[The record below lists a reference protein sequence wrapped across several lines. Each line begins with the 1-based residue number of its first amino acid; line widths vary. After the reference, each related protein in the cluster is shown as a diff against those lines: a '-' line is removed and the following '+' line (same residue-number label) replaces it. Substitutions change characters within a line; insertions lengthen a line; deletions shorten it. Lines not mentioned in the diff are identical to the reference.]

1 MSRFPLTSTPARAA
15 MLARCMFG
23 NGSAADDGTRRDDPG
38 PGSPDPQTGGADAIA
53 GMTDPA
59 ENEALDVRPP
69 CAPGCATSG

>member
-23 NGSAADDGTRRDDPG
+23 NGSAAGDGTRQDDTGLG
-38 PGSPDPQTGGADAIA
+38 PLDPKTGGVEAIA

-59 ENEALDVRPP
+59 EDEALDVRPP